1 MKKPATRKPTSPAMV
16 APDRKYMVEDAA
28 RTLKRA
34 AEIKADPAL
43 MKEVQAHAQTEI
55 GHLKKIARGSKL

>member
-1 MKKPATRKPTSPAMV
+1 MV